1 MPPSH
6 LALSALA
13 KHDENTT
20 SNNSNNN
27 NNILLMP
34 IDKPAEPTMR
44 CIRSLWTPINSP
56 VRPQKFAVK
65 LLTRRQLFRSN
76 SFARSH
82 APPRNDG
89 ARMGGKR
96 KRPVAVEVDGRPQT
110 THGPNTIYLALGARL
125 ARSQS
130 DCRAMG
136 GSGAKGGAGGRD
148 LATPTTTSYNL
159 AQ

>member
-20 SNNSNNN
+20 SNNSNN

-96 KRPVAVEVDGRPQT
+96 KRPVAVEVDGRSQT
-110 THGPNTIYLALGARL
+110 THGPNTIYLALGARVSPDRK
-125 ARSQS
+125 AIAEPWGQWRQ
-130 DCRAMG
+130 
-136 GSGAKGGAGGRD
+136 GGAGGRD